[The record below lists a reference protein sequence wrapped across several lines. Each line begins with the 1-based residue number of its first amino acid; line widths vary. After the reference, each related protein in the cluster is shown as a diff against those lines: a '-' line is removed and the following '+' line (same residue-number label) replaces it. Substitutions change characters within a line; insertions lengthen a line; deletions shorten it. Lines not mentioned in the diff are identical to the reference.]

1 MPLFYSTKNPP
12 FPPALKKQLKRVNA
26 VDPFILLAWR
36 DAFRTYD
43 WEKAFPSPEA
53 TISQVKQLL
62 SLI

>member
-1 MPLFYSTKNPP
+1 MADPIIHKNHV
-12 FPPALKKQLKRVNA
+12 KTNVIYRTNW
-26 VDPFILLAWR
+26 LAWR